1 MDLAAIERAIVDTA
15 GAEPGVVA
23 AYLFGSVAAGRAHRE
38 SDVDIAVLLDWA
50 TFPTPAARFEA
61 RLRMSRT
68 SPKRQAI
75 THARAIVEF
84 AAAQMA

>member
-23 AYLFGSVAAGRAHRE
+23 AYLFGSVAAGPPIARATSTSPSCSTGQPSR
-38 SDVDIAVLLDWA
+38 
-50 TFPTPAARFEA
+50 R
-61 RLRMSRT
+61 RLRGSRRGFAGHGPLQ
-68 SPKRQAI
+68 SEQAI